1 MAKEL
6 NENTGFKISIK
17 TLIAIA
23 VGITTIVSF
32 WFVFQSDLDVMRYDI
47 EEAKELPL
55 PVIER
60 VEYDLK
66 DQLIRQTIMDTQDDV
81 EDIKTK
87 LDKIDDHLIGSH
99 RNADEDE

>member
-6 NENTGFKISIK
+6 NENTGFRISIK

-47 EEAKELPL
+47 EEAKELPP

-66 DQLIRQTIMDTQDDV
+66 DQLIRQTIMDTQEDV
-81 EDIKTK
+81 EEIKDK
-87 LDKIDDHLIGSH
+87 LDKIDDHLME
-99 RNADEDE
+99 R

>member
-23 VGITTIVSF
+23 IGITTIVSF

-47 EEAKELPL
+47 EEAKELPP
-55 PVIER
+55 PVIDR
-60 VEYDLK
+60 IEYDLK
-66 DQLIRQTIMDTQDDV
+66 DQLIRQTIMDTQEDV
-81 EDIKTK
+81 QEIKGK
-87 LDKIDDHLIGSH
+87 LDKIDDHLMNGPH
-99 RNADEDE
+99 R

>member
-6 NENTGFKISIK
+6 NENTGFRISIK

-23 VGITTIVSF
+23 IGITTIVSF

-47 EEAKELPL
+47 EEAKELPP

-66 DQLIRQTIMDTQDDV
+66 DQLIRQTIMDTQEDV
-81 EDIKTK
+81 EEIKDK
-87 LDKIDDHLIGSH
+87 LDKIDDHLME
-99 RNADEDE
+99 R

>member
-1 MAKEL
+1 MSKEL
-6 NENTGFKISIK
+6 NEETKFKISIK

-32 WFVFQSDLDVMRYDI
+32 WFVFQGDLNIMRNDI
-47 EEAKELPL
+47 EDAKELPL

-66 DQLIRQTIMDTQDDV
+66 DQLIRQTIMDTQEDV
-81 EDIKTK
+81 QEIKGK
-87 LDKIDDHLIGSH
+87 LDKIDDHLMNGPH
-99 RNADEDE
+99 R

>member
-47 EEAKELPL
+47 EEAKELPS

-81 EDIKTK
+81 EDIKDK
-87 LDKIDDHLIGSH
+87 LDKIDDHLIGRP
-99 RNADEDE
+99 RNANEDE